1 MIAAYMPPYAHS
13 NRKNTMKGT
22 FVTFE
27 GCEGSG
33 KSTQLK
39 LLAQKLDEAGADYI
53 LTREPGGSA
62 IAERI
67 REIILDGKNTAMCD
81 ECEALLYA
89 AARVQHLKEV
99 IIPALDAGKLVI
111 CDRYVDSSLAYQGYA
126 RGLGQEYVA
135 SINSFALDEYPPDL
149 TLFLNISPEAAFARK
164 HGADE
169 NDRME
174 QLGAEFHQ
182 RVYEGYLSLAKKYP
196 RIRLVDCSGS
206 KYETSQNIWR
216 ILANEGVVGASR

>member
-1 MIAAYMPPYAHS
+1 
-13 NRKNTMKGT
+13 MKGT

-39 LLAQKLDEAGADYI
+39 LLSARLDEAGVDYI
-53 LTREPGGSA
+53 LTREPGGSP

-89 AARVQHLKEV
+89 AARVQHVKEK
-99 IIPALDAGKLVI
+99 ILPALESGKLVI
-111 CDRYVDSSLAYQGYA
+111 CDRYIHSSLAYQGIA
-126 RGLGQEYVA
+126 RGLGEQYVA
-135 SINSFALDEYPPDL
+135 SINSFAIQNCRPDL
-149 TLFLNISPEAAFARK
+149 TIFLNIPPERAFARK

-169 NDRME
+169 DDRIE
-174 QLGAEFHQ
+174 QLGLAFHTK
-182 RVYEGYLSLAKKYP
+182 VYNGYLSLMKDYP
-196 RIRLVDCSGS
+196 EIYPVDCSGT
-206 KYETSQNIWR
+206 KYQTSDKIWQLLAEKNIIR
-216 ILANEGVVGASR
+216 

>member
-1 MIAAYMPPYAHS
+1 MRGY
-13 NRKNTMKGT
+13 

-53 LTREPGGSA
+53 MTREPGGSP

-89 AARVQHLKEV
+89 AARVQHIKEK
-99 IIPALDAGKLVI
+99 IQPALESGKLVI
-111 CDRYVDSSLAYQGYA
+111 CDRYIHSSLAYQGIA
-126 RGLGQEYVA
+126 RGLGEEYIQ
-135 SINSFALDEYPPDL
+135 SINSYAVKNCRPDL
-149 TLFLNISPEAAFARK
+149 TIFLDIPPERAFDRK

-169 NDRME
+169 DDRME
-174 QLGAEFHQ
+174 QLGLAFHTK
-182 RVYEGYLSLAKKYP
+182 VYNGYLALAAKDP
-196 RIRLVDCSGS
+196 VICPVDCSGT
-206 KYETSQNIWR
+206 KFETSGKIWKLLVEKGIVR
-216 ILANEGVVGASR
+216 G